1 MGVAHKINRPL
12 MIDRL
17 TMLPSVS
24 SRGEETEPEAVGRP
38 SRWRRAEVIA
48 LVALVLVAG
57 LIRFIDIADPNELV
71 FDEVYYAK
79 DACVY
84 AGFGQEVCEI
94 AEESTYVHPPLGKW
108 LISGGVKIFGYDS
121 FGWRFIPF
129 LAGVISVGLLFAV
142 ARRLFSSL
150 MPTVLATGLLAIDPL
165 HFVQSRTSMLDIFV
179 PLFGLGALLCILR
192 DRDRILAEHDPESPL
207 SSGAEKVLARPW
219 RAVAGVLG
227 GLALSAKWSGG
238 LVLLLVIVLTLG
250 WEISARRKQLGWG
263 RGLLDTARRELP
275 SIVLYLVLLPIVAY
289 IATYIGRLGG
299 DVFAL
304 PWSEGSWGRNLWER
318 HVFMYDFHKNLPAR
332 HSYESPPWSWMLI
345 KRPVSYFFCSGSTC
359 KPATGEGVYQ
369 EIFATGSPFVW
380 WSSILAL
387 IFTGIQWIRRRD
399 MRRAEGVI
407 FAGFCL
413 TYLPWLVIASGRSA
427 VFIFYL
433 LPTVPFMC
441 LALANV
447 AASIG
452 RTWEAK
458 AAVAVFSAGAIGM
471 FAFLYP
477 LLVKNDIPEPSWRKR
492 IWIFD
497 NCDKPPGPVVTSTV
511 TVTNGDQI
519 STTTSEGNDNSSIP
533 PNGWCWI

>member
-1 MGVAHKINRPL
+1 
-12 MIDRL
+12 
-17 TMLPSVS
+17 MLISVS
-24 SRGEETEPEAVGRP
+24 SWAEETEPVAASARSP
-38 SRWRRAEVIA
+38 WRRAEIIA
-48 LVALVLVAG
+48 LVALILIAG

-142 ARRLFSSL
+142 ARKLFRSL
-150 MPTVLATGLLAIDPL
+150 VPAVLAAGLLAIDPL

-179 PLFGLGALLCILR
+179 PMFGLAALLCILR
-192 DRDRILAEHDPESPL
+192 DRDRMLATHDVESASLL
-207 SSGAEKVLARPW
+207 SDKKVLARPW

-238 LVLLLVIVLTLG
+238 LVLLLVIVLTIA
-250 WEISARRKQLGWG
+250 WELSARRELG
-263 RGLLDTARRELP
+263 RRKAFMATARRELP
-275 SIVLYLVLLPIVAY
+275 SIALYLVLLPVVAY

-304 PWSEGSWGRNLWER
+304 PWAEGSWGRNLWER
-318 HVFMYDFHKNLPAR
+318 HAFMYDFHKHLEAR
-332 HSYESPPWSWMLI
+332 HSYESPPWSWMFI
-345 KRPVSYFFCSGSTC
+345 KRPVSYFFCSDTTEVPCSPPVGPST
-359 KPATGEGVYQ
+359 YQ

-380 WSSILAL
+380 WASILAL
-387 IFTGIQWIRRRD
+387 VFTGAQWLWRRD

-413 TYLPWLVIASGRSA
+413 TYLPWMVIASGRSA

-433 LPTVPFMC
+433 LPTIPFMC

-452 RTWEAK
+452 RSWEAK
-458 AAVAVFSAGAIGM
+458 ATIAVFAAGAIGM

-497 NCDKPPGPVVTSTV
+497 NCDKPPGPVVTSTA
-511 TVTNGDQI
+511 TITNGDQL
-519 STTTSEGNDNSSIP
+519 STTVSETNDNSSIP